1 MLNLHVSLKN
11 LTLLATLV
19 SILIVG
25 GYYISQMTKLPS
37 IAQTTSTITS
47 IPLPEPET
55 EGAVSV
61 EEAISKRRSIREYSE
76 EPITL
81 HELSQLLWSAQGIT
95 DPIRKLRAAPSAGA
109 TYPIE
114 VYVVIGEDC
123 VEGLQSGVYHY
134 VPHNHRI
141 DLLLKGDLRSDLSA
155 ASLGQAWIAEAPMNI
170 VITAVYERTTAR
182 YGDRGTRYVHM
193 EAGHVAENIYLEAT
207 ALNLGTVTVG
217 AFNDE
222 EVQKVLGLP
231 DDCEPL
237 YVMPV
242 GHI

>member
-1 MLNLHVSLKN
+1 MLNLHVSVRM
-11 LTLLATLV
+11 LTLLTVLV
-19 SILIVG
+19 SFLIVS
-25 GYYISQMTKLPS
+25 GYYLFQMTRLP
-37 IAQTTSTITS
+37 ATRTTSSITS
-47 IPLPEPET
+47 IPLPEAST

-61 EEAISKRRSIREYSE
+61 EEAISRRRSIREYSK

-81 HELSQLLWSAQGIT
+81 EELSQLLWSAQGIT
-95 DPIRKLRAAPSAGA
+95 DPNRKLRAAPSAGA

-114 VYVVIGEDC
+114 VYVVIGDGC

-134 VPHNHRI
+134 VPEKHRI
-141 DLLLKGDLRSDLSA
+141 DLLFRGDLRSELSA
-155 ASLGQAWIAEAPMNI
+155 ASLSQEWIAEAPIDI
-170 VITAVYERTTAR
+170 VITAVYERTVAR

-207 ALNLGTVTVG
+207 ALSLGTVTVG

-222 EVQKVLGLP
+222 EVQRVLGLP
-231 DDCEPL
+231 DDHEPL
-237 YVMPV
+237 CIMPV